1 MGKRYKGI
9 PVSKGIVTGTVY
21 KYLDEAPVVE
31 IRRITK
37 EEINSE
43 LDRIKISQE
52 KASCFLEKL
61 KEKAEKG
68 LGTEGSMIFEATI
81 AMLND
86 PVLLEDIKKNIKD
99 GLINAEGAIKKAID
113 SMVTKF
119 KGIDDEYF
127 QQRIPDVQD
136 VGKHLLMAL
145 KGESSLVSEISD
157 EAIVVSSDLA
167 PSETAL
173 LDKSKLKGFV
183 LTKGGQTSHTV
194 ILARGLMLPAVIK
207 VEIDLSTVQNGDRII
222 LNGNT
227 GEVILEPD
235 STDLTK
241 YKVKIREYQEKR
253 KKLAELKDKPAI
265 TRDNFKVQLAA
276 NMGTDDELAA
286 ILDTNSDGIGLFRTE
301 FLYMNNNS
309 LPDEETQYQVYRKV
323 AKKMKDKPVIIRTL
337 DIGGDKELPY
347 LELPQEMNPFLGF
360 RAIRF
365 CLDREDIFLVQ
376 LKAILRAAQYGNF
389 KIMFPL
395 ISSLEEVDRAKRL
408 LDRAKLELTKA
419 KISFNGDIDVGIM
432 IEVPAAAIMADELAR
447 QVDFFSIGTNDLI
460 QYTMAADRTNELVAK
475 LHSPYHPA
483 IIRLIKRIVDS
494 AHRAGIKVGI
504 CGEAAGD
511 PLLTSIFVGMGI
523 DELSMNVGY
532 ILEIKEIIR
541 GLNQKECTK
550 ILERVMK
557 LSKVDQVKDCLK
569 NL

>member
-1 MGKRYKGI
+1 MVERYNGI
-9 PVSKGIVTGTVY
+9 PVSKGIVIGTIY
-21 KYLDEAPVVE
+21 KYLDEMPTVE
-31 IRRITK
+31 VRRISR
-37 EEINSE
+37 EEINFE
-43 LDRIKISQE
+43 LDKVKIARE

-61 KEKAEKG
+61 KETAEKD

-99 GLINAEGAIKKAID
+99 DLINAEGAIKKAID

-136 VGKHLLMAL
+136 VGKHLLRAL
-145 KGESSLVSEISD
+145 KGEFSLVSEIPD

-207 VEIDLSTVQNGDRII
+207 VEIDLSTVQTGDRII

-241 YKVKIREYQEKR
+241 YEVKIREYQEKQ

-265 TRDNFKVQLAA
+265 TRDNFKIQLAA
-276 NMGTDDELAA
+276 NMGTDDELDA
-286 ILDTNSDGIGLFRTE
+286 ILDTNSDGIGIFRTE

-347 LELPQEMNPFLGF
+347 LELPREMNPFLGF

-365 CLDREDIFLVQ
+365 CLEREDIFLVQ
-376 LKAILRAAQYGNF
+376 LKAILRAAQYGNL

-395 ISSLEEVDRAKRL
+395 ISSLEELDRAKKL
-408 LDRAKLELTKA
+408 LDKAKLELTEA
-419 KISFNGDIDVGIM
+419 KISFNSDIEVGMM

-475 LHSPYHPA
+475 LHSPYYPA

-494 AHRAGIKVGI
+494 AHRADIKVGI
-504 CGEAAGD
+504 CGEAAGN
-511 PLLTSIFVGMGI
+511 PLLTPIFIGMGI
-523 DELSMNVGY
+523 DELSMSVGS
-532 ILEIKEIIR
+532 ILEIKQLVR
-541 GLNQKECTK
+541 KLDQKKCRK
-550 ILERVMK
+550 KLERVIK
-557 LSKVDQVKDCLK
+557 LTTAEQVKEYLK
-569 NL
+569 TL

>member
-1 MGKRYKGI
+1 MTKRYNGI
-9 PVSKGIVTGTVY
+9 PVSKGIVIGTIY
-21 KYLDEAPVVE
+21 KYLDEMPTVE
-31 IRRITK
+31 VRRISR
-37 EEINSE
+37 EEINFE
-43 LDRIKISQE
+43 LDKVKIARE

-61 KEKAEKG
+61 KETAEKD

-86 PVLLEDIKKNIKD
+86 PVLVEDIKKNIKD

-136 VGKHLLMAL
+136 VGKHLLRAL
-145 KGESSLVSEISD
+145 KGEFSLVSEIPD
-157 EAIVVSSDLA
+157 EAIVVSCDLA

-207 VEIDLSTVQNGDRII
+207 VEIDLSTVQTGDRII

-235 STDLTK
+235 SIDLTK
-241 YKVKIREYQEKR
+241 YEVKIREYQEKQ

-265 TRDNFKVQLAA
+265 TRDNFKIQLAA
-276 NMGTDDELAA
+276 NMGTDDELDA

-347 LELPQEMNPFLGF
+347 LELPREMNPFLGF

-365 CLDREDIFLVQ
+365 CLEREDIFLVQ
-376 LKAILRAAQYGNF
+376 LKAILRAAHYGNL

-395 ISSLEEVDRAKRL
+395 ISSLEE
-408 LDRAKLELTKA
+408 LDRAKKLLDKAKLELNEA
-419 KISFNGDIDVGIM
+419 KISFNSDIEVGMM

-460 QYTMAADRTNELVAK
+460 QYTMAVDRTNELIAG
-475 LHSPYHPA
+475 LHNPYYPA
-483 IIRLIKRIVDS
+483 IIKLIKNIVDA
-494 AHRAGIKVGI
+494 AHQAGIWVGI
-504 CGEAAGD
+504 CGEAAGN
-511 PLLTSIFVGMGI
+511 PFLTPIFIGMGI
-523 DELSMNVGY
+523 DELSMSVGS
-532 ILEIKEIIR
+532 ILEIKQLIR
-541 GLNQKECTK
+541 KLDQKECK
-550 ILERVMK
+550 KNLVQVIK
-557 LSKVDQVKDCLK
+557 LTTAKQVKEYLK
-569 NL
+569 TL